1 MGSHPGAIDLGEL
14 RDALA
19 RDVLVVDAGFD
30 RDSLRWRVILALE
43 GARYPVVGLEALRDA
58 LVVLK
63 GLDPGMALDLS
74 LIDPSDATVELRV
87 VLASGELERLRLDA
101 LERRGLRDLLVPRR
115 AAPLAS

>member
-1 MGSHPGAIDLGEL
+1 MGPRSGAIDLGEL

-19 RDVLVVDAGFD
+19 RDVLVVDVGFD
-30 RDSLRWRVILALE
+30 RDAARWRVILALE

-58 LVVLK
+58 LLVLK
-63 GLDPGMALDLS
+63 ALDPGMALDLT

-87 VLASGELERLRLDA
+87 VLAGGELGRLQLDR

-115 AAPLAS
+115 AEPLAS